1 MNMKNRRETISL
13 RLFTNEEDMWYQKG
27 FKELE
32 LKDFYQIVHLRL
44 ETLVVEQTRL
54 YNDLDDVDFRAIH
67 LFQKDEQGNIDGYA
81 RLFQRGQTVHFGRV
95 AVAKDSRG
103 KGLGKAI
110 VEKILEVCEQKFPGR
125 TIEIE
130 AQEQVVGLYEKLGFQ
145 TVSGPFILAST
156 PHVKMIYQK

>member
-1 MNMKNRRETISL
+1 
-13 RLFTNEEDMWYQKG
+13 MWYQKE

-32 LKDFYQIVHLRL
+32 LKEFYEIVQLRL
-44 ETLVVEQTRL
+44 ETFVVEQTRI
-54 YNDLDDVDFRAIH
+54 YNDLDDGDYRSIH
-67 LFQKDEQGNIDGYA
+67 LFHQYEEGRVDAYA
-81 RLFQRGQTVHFGRV
+81 RIFETGATIHFGRL

-103 KGLGKAI
+103 QGLGKAI
-110 VEKILEVCEQKFPGR
+110 VEQILDLCEQSFPGR

-145 TVSGPFILAST
+145 RVSEPFILAST